1 MPIDLPWAL
10 AFVII
15 AGLIPALKTIPNAPV
30 SSSNSSQNSPSVILS
45 QNSGLT
51 VSDVK
56 LVRFGEGTVIRYSI
70 QGKVKNNS
78 TITMRSL
85 KVNYREYQQQNDQ
98 LVELEAGEA
107 TVNPTELKPGETG
120 IFGRV
125 VNSPL
130 EVILIESLVSP
141 EQGEIPVNQCYA
153 NNLQRRELCRR
164 QLNPQAVYPLLT

>member
-10 AFVII
+10 AFVIVS
-15 AGLIPALKTIPNAPV
+15 GLIPALKAISNPSLSPT
-30 SSSNSSQNSPSVILS
+30 SNSSQHSASVIVT
-45 QNSGLT
+45 QNSGFT

-56 LVRFGEGTVIRYSI
+56 LVRVGEGTLIRYSI
-70 QGKVKNNS
+70 EGKVKNNS
-78 TITMRSL
+78 TTSMRSL

-98 LVELEAGEA
+98 LVPLEAGEA

-141 EQGEIPVNQCYA
+141 DHGEIAINQCYA
-153 NNLQRRELCRR
+153 NNLERREMCRR
-164 QLNPQAVYPLLT
+164 QLNPQGVYPLL

>member
-70 QGKVKNNS
+70 QGKVKILHCELS
-78 TITMRSL
+78 KIPPGAAALRSQSL
-85 KVNYREYQQQNDQ
+85 PKVP
-98 LVELEAGEA
+98 A
-107 TVNPTELKPGETG
+107 
-120 IFGRV
+120 
-125 VNSPL
+125 
-130 EVILIESLVSP
+130 
-141 EQGEIPVNQCYA
+141 
-153 NNLQRRELCRR
+153 
-164 QLNPQAVYPLLT
+164 